1 MLLFQIGMGR
11 DELYDKVDG
20 LSLQDKHQGVLVR
33 LREKVDGLYIF
44 KDRYFENHQLEEAAN
59 KVQFWSLQFLGNF
72 LVYDFWTPPLP
83 PPINIVHDHFFPQ
96 KISIRIWGYVRLKH
110 FLGRALRLGQAR
122 GPSAAA
128 TYLGRVLRLAQ
139 ARGPRT
145 G

>member
-1 MLLFQIGMGR
+1 MLLFQTGMGG

-72 LVYDFWTPPLP
+72 LVYDFWTPLPLL
-83 PPINIVHDHFFPQ
+83 
-96 KISIRIWGYVRLKH
+96 SILYMLIFK
-110 FLGRALRLGQAR
+110 
-122 GPSAAA
+122 
-128 TYLGRVLRLAQ
+128 T
-139 ARGPRT
+139 
-145 G
+145 